1 MFNKNKGVLHSG
13 LDEYYGIMREP
24 KGSLLILLVI
34 KSEF

>member
-1 MFNKNKGVLHSG
+1 MSYKNKGVFYSG
-13 LDEYYGIMREP
+13 LDEYYGIMREL